1 MRSFLRSS
9 PVAPQRSRALAEA
22 TRLVWQASS
31 TAASVTV
38 TVTVTTAFHGCSARR
53 AAAGRAPAGR
63 GHGVEPA
70 VHHDRRRPR
79 VGDTDQ
85 VQVTRKDRRF
95 AAAAK

>member
-1 MRSFLRSS
+1 MRSLLRSL

-22 TRLVWQASS
+22 TRLVWQGSS

-38 TVTVTTAFHGCSARR
+38 ATAFHGGSARR
-53 AAAGRAPAGR
+53 ALLRVAHRQVG
-63 GHGVEPA
+63 GHGVPPA

-85 VQVTRKDRRF
+85 VQVTREDRRSG
-95 AAAAK
+95 AAAK